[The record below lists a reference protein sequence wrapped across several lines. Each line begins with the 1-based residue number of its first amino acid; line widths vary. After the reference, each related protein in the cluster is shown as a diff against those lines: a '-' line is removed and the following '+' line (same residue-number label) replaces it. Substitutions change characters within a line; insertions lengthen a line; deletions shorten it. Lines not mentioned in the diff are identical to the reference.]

1 MRVAHGARAPWYSL
15 HNYYRVGS
23 SEERRKRRRRRRRRM
38 GVEREGI
45 SYLFLTGIQDGE
57 SRPKDFCVT
66 CRPLPC
72 ARHSREMNLLSSPR
86 RGEESIRGGSRAAWY
101 AETRP
106 WRAYG
111 RVKGCGISPP
121 LPIGTPFFQARRIFA
136 SRITPCVELIM
147 KFLKAD
153 SPLEIWDF
161 EDPRIQDG
169 FETARG
175 KFGDLCKAM
184 QISRT
189 LILIM

>member
-1 MRVAHGARAPWYSL
+1 
-15 HNYYRVGS
+15 
-23 SEERRKRRRRRRRRM
+23 M
-38 GVEREGI
+38 GVVGAGGGGI

-72 ARHSREMNLLSSPR
+72 ARHSREMDPHSSPW

-111 RVKGCGISPP
+111 RVKSCGISLP
-121 LPIGTPFFQARRIFA
+121 LCMSIGTPFSRARRIRLANHAVRGVDNEIFR
-136 SRITPCVELIM
+136 SRSATRNMISKIWEFVRDELE
-147 KFLKAD
+147 KQPEED
-153 SPLEIWDF
+153 SEIYVGW
-161 EDPRIQDG
+161 
-169 FETARG
+169 
-175 KFGDLCKAM
+175 CKP
-184 QISRT
+184 SRA

>member
-1 MRVAHGARAPWYSL
+1 MRTAHGARAPWYSL

-23 SEERRKRRRRRRRRM
+23 RGGEGSRGGRMM
-38 GVEREGI
+38 GVGRGGI

-72 ARHSREMNLLSSPR
+72 ARHSREMDLLSSPK

-121 LPIGTPFFQARRIFA
+121 SPNRHSIFPSA
-136 SRITPCVELIM
+136 VYSPREPPPCMELIM
-147 KFLKAD
+147 KFLGAD
-153 SPLEIWDF
+153 LATRNMISTIWEFVQDEFGTAEEISEICVRWY
-161 EDPRIQDG
+161 
-169 FETARG
+169 
-175 KFGDLCKAM
+175 KFFAL
-184 QISRT
+184 
-189 LILIM
+189 